1 MSTANKTVDVIGAGL
16 AGCEAAL
23 RIAGYGIDVRLYE
36 AKPERSPA
44 HHSDGL
50 AELVCSNSLKSDDP
64 NTASGVLKRELDI
77 LGCKLLPIARKCAV
91 PAGSALAVD
100 RDRFSEAVTA
110 AVEENPHIELIRTR
124 VDRIDSARVTVL
136 ATGPLT
142 MGGIVDALQADAG
155 MLHFYD
161 AAAPIVTAESVDM
174 RAAFTG
180 SRYGK
185 GSDDYVNCPM
195 NREEYDAF
203 VDALL
208 SAETAPVHDFDRREV
223 FEGCMPIEVM
233 AARGRDTLRFGPLR
247 PVGFTD
253 PATGR
258 RPYAVLQLRKE
269 NTLGALYNLVG
280 FQTNLKFGEQKRV
293 FSFVPALKNC
303 EFVRYGV
310 MHRNA
315 FVNAPR
321 VLNADFGVKGRDG
334 LFIGGQLSGV
344 EGYVESIASGL
355 MAAENAARFAR
366 GRDTVVLPEQT
377 VIGALTRYLVTPNAD
392 FQPMNAN
399 FGILPPLDSP
409 PRDKQARKAAFA
421 ARSVEVLQTFVEKYF

>member
-1 MSTANKTVDVIGAGL
+1 MALTVDVIGAGL

-44 HHSDGL
+44 HRSDGL

-110 AVEENPHIELIRTR
+110 AVEESPHIELIRTR

-253 PATGR
+253 PATGQ

-321 VLNADFGVKGRDG
+321 VLNADFGVKNRAG

-355 MAAENAARFAR
+355 VAAENAARFAR